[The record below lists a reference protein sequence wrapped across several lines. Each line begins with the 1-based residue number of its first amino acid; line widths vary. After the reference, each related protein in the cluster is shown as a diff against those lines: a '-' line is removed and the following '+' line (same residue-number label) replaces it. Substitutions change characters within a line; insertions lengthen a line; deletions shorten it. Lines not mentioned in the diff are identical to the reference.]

1 MRSRAAE
8 ILEKVRSEGRKFVM
22 EPEAKQILSAYG
34 VPVTNEAICTSPDE
48 AVMVAERIGYPVAMK
63 VVSPQVVHK
72 TEFKAVCLN
81 VPNDKDVAEIY
92 RSFEQEAM
100 RANFDLAGVLVSE
113 MAVGQ
118 EMIIGSTKDPQFG
131 HLIML
136 GIGGIA
142 VEVYKD
148 VSYRLAPV
156 TELDVKE
163 MLSEIKGAKLLYG
176 FRGRERANIHA
187 LIQALI
193 SVSEMLS
200 EVDDIAEMD
209 LNPIFVSSEGVK
221 VADAR
226 IMLS

>member
-1 MRSRAAE
+1 MRPKAAE
-8 ILEKVRSEGRKFVM
+8 VIERVRSEGRNIVL
-22 EPEAKQILSAYG
+22 EPEAKQILQAYG
-34 VPVTNEAICTSPDE
+34 VPVTNEAVCGSPDE
-48 AVMVAERIGYPVAMK
+48 AVMVAQRIGYPVAMK

-81 VPNDKDVAEIY
+81 VPNDKDVVEIY

-100 RANFDLAGVLVSE
+100 RANFDLSGVLVSE
-113 MAVGQ
+113 MVTGQ

-131 HLIML
+131 NLIML
-136 GIGGIA
+136 GMGGIA
-142 VEVYKD
+142 VQVYKD

-176 FRGRERANIHA
+176 FRGRERANIQALTEA
-187 LIQALI
+187 LIA
-193 SVSEMLS
+193 VSNMLM

-209 LNPIFVSSEGVK
+209 LNPIFVSSQGVR

-226 IMLS
+226 ILLS

>member
-1 MRSRAAE
+1 
-8 ILEKVRSEGRKFVM
+8 M
-22 EPEAKQILSAYG
+22 EPEAKEILRAYG
-34 VPVTNEAICTSPDE
+34 VPVTNEAVCGSPDE
-48 AVMVAERIGYPVAMK
+48 AVLVAQRIGYPVAMK

-81 VPNDKDVAEIY
+81 VPNDKDVEEIY

-113 MAVGQ
+113 MVTGQ
-118 EMIIGSTKDPQFG
+118 EMIIGSTRDPQFG
-131 HLIML
+131 NLIML
-136 GIGGIA
+136 GIGGIS

-163 MLSEIKGAKLLYG
+163 MLSEIKGSKLLYG
-176 FRGRERANIHA
+176 FRGRERADVQA
-187 LIQALI
+187 LTRALI
-193 SVSEMLS
+193 SVSTMLD
-200 EVDDIAEMD
+200 EVEDIVEMD
-209 LNPIFVSSEGVK
+209 LNPIFVSADGVK

-226 IMLS
+226 IKLS